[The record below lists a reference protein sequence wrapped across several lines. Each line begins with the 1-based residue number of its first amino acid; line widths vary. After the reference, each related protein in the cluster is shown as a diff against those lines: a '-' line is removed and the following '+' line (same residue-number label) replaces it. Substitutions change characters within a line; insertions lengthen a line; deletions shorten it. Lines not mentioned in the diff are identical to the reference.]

1 MSRPALRFHRH
12 ALGCAFEL
20 RFPADEDPSYV
31 RSSLESVWD
40 ELDRVEAELDPAR
53 PGNALAAANRMVAG
67 ERLRVPANL
76 RDCLGL
82 AQRLATETAGALD
95 VRMPSDIGRAAWM
108 EARAGA
114 WRLEGA
120 DLICDAPGWTLDL
133 SDLARGLALDRMGA
147 ALREWGLG
155 HALLLAGGNLVLALD
170 PPRDAEGWRLAV
182 GDGELRLAE
191 SALASFGGGAPERF
205 TDPRLGQSV
214 PLPRPCRALAKEAAE
229 AAGLARALAAAAPAE
244 LPAWLDGHPDRGLW
258 MASGERLGAASRL
271 SGPRS

>member
-20 RFPADEDPSYV
+20 RFPGDEDPSYV

-53 PGNALAAANRMVAG
+53 PGSALAAANRMVAG
-67 ERLRVPANL
+67 ERLRVPSNL
-76 RDCLGL
+76 RDGLGL
-82 AQRLATETAGALD
+82 AQRLARETAGAFDARMAAD
-95 VRMPSDIGRAAWM
+95 VDRAGWL

-114 WRLEGA
+114 WRLEGS
-120 DLICDAPGWTLDL
+120 DLICEAPGWRLDL
-133 SDLARGLALDRMGA
+133 ADVARGLALDRMGA

-155 HALLLAGGNLVLALD
+155 HALLAAGGSLALALD

-182 GDGELRLAE
+182 GDGEVRLAG
-191 SALASFGGGAPERF
+191 SAIASFGGGSPDRA
-205 TDPRLGQSV
+205 TDPRLGQTAA
-214 PLPRPCRALAKEAAE
+214 LPRPCRALAAEAAE
-229 AAGLARALAAAAPAE
+229 AAGLARALAFAAPAE

-258 MASGERLGAASRL
+258 TAAGERLGAAVRL

>member
-1 MSRPALRFHRH
+1 MSRPSLRFHRH
-12 ALGCAFEL
+12 ALGGAFEL
-20 RFPADEDPSYV
+20 RFPADEDASYV

-40 ELDRVEAELDPAR
+40 ELDRVETELDPAR
-53 PGNALAAANRMVAG
+53 PGSALAAANRMVAG

-76 RDCLGL
+76 RECLDL
-82 AQRLATETAGALD
+82 AQRLAAATSGAFD
-95 VRMPSDIGRAAWM
+95 ARMPADAGRAAWM
-108 EARAGA
+108 EARAGS

-120 DLICDAPGWTLDL
+120 DLICEAPGWNLDL

-155 HALLLAGGNLVLALD
+155 HALLVAGGNVALALD

-182 GDGELRLAE
+182 GDGEVRLAGA
-191 SALASFGGGAPERF
+191 ALASFGGGMPERM
-205 TDPRLGQSV
+205 TDPRLGQAV
-214 PLPRPCRALAKEAAE
+214 PLPRPCRALAREAAE

-258 MASGERLGAASRL
+258 TASGERLGAAARL